1 MASATITGPAMP
13 HESKRPL
20 SEEELGK
27 MHAYWR
33 AQHKAVPSIEDRT
46 TRSAPRSKGFCAR
59 SFSPAV
65 LGAAEPVILNEE
77 TSSSVFESV

>member
-46 TRSAPRSKGFCAR
+46 TPFGTKIKGILR
-59 SFSPAV
+59 QIVFSS
-65 LGAAEPVILNEE
+65 GALCRRASDIKRGNVIKC
-77 TSSSVFESV
+77 F